1 MLDIVNVTESDF
13 EYEVV
18 NYSQNVPVVV
28 DFWATWCI
36 PCKVVSPILEKIAME
51 ADGAFRLAKIDV
63 DENPKLARMLNI
75 RTVPTVK
82 AFHNGQII
90 AEFTGALE
98 ESKVRDFFRQI
109 IPTEND
115 LILEKANSLL
125 RMHQW
130 ASAEKTFRQA
140 LIDDPGSPQV
150 LLGLA
155 KSLLA
160 QGQPRESLEI
170 LHRFPASREYGSA
183 EALLPLAE
191 AMTTHT
197 ALPDED
203 DLLAPAYQNSLRLAS
218 RGNIPAAIDGL
229 LDILR
234 SNKHYL
240 NDQPRQIVL
249 ALLELLGEDDPQTRT
264 YRAELASILF

>member
-1 MLDIVNVTESDF
+1 MLDIVNVTEADF

-18 NYSQNVPVVV
+18 NYSQNIPVVV

-36 PCKVVSPILEKIAME
+36 PCKVVSPILEKIAVE

-63 DENPKLARMLNI
+63 DENPKLARMLNV
-75 RTVPTVK
+75 RTVPAVK
-82 AFHNGQII
+82 AFRNGQII
-90 AEFTGALE
+90 AEFTGALDE
-98 ESKVRDFFRQI
+98 TKVREFFQQI
-109 IPTEND
+109 LPTEND

-140 LIDDPGSPQV
+140 LAADPQSPQV

-160 QGQPRESLEI
+160 QGQPQESLEI
-170 LHRFPASREYGSA
+170 LRRFPASREYSSA
-183 EALLPLAE
+183 ETLRPLAE

-197 ALPDED
+197 ALPDEE

-218 RGNIPAAIDGL
+218 RGNIPSAIDGL

-234 SNKHYL
+234 TNKHYL
-240 NDQPRQIVL
+240 NDQPRQVVL
-249 ALLELLGEDDPQTRT
+249 ALLSLLGEEDPQTRT